1 MSKYTTEVRYICES
15 LAGLDVSK
23 GADSVDDVIL
33 LAYPKIFTTKA
44 KLFDESYAEILY
56 PKILKHY
63 YLREIGAETVG
74 IWKLWMNTRIE
85 EILPYYNQLYKSAL
99 LNFDPLEDVNLT
111 RTHTREE
118 ENNETND
125 NTRGLISDGD
135 TSVNQNGTS
144 NNNNEHR
151 DLYSDTPQGALTG
164 VENENYLTNA
174 RKITEENTQNHSNE
188 STTKNTYNENET
200 QNQNKK
206 ANITEQYNE
215 TIKGKQGVT
224 SFSKML
230 VEYRESLLNID
241 QLVIEEFSD
250 LFMSLW

>member
-15 LAGLDVSK
+15 LARLGASE
-23 GADSVDDVIL
+23 GADSVDRVIL
-33 LAYPKIFTTKA
+33 LAYPQIFTTRA
-44 KLFDESYAEILY
+44 KLFDRSYSEILY

-99 LNFDPLEDVNLT
+99 IDFDPLNDVDLT
-111 RTHTREE
+111 RTHNREE
-118 ENNETND
+118 ENNEIND
-125 NTRGLISDGD
+125 NTWALISENKTTIEQTISN
-135 TSVNQNGTS
+135 TSDKIT
-144 NNNNEHR
+144 R

-174 RKITEENTQNHSNE
+174 RKISDNNSQKQKNNGSSNV
-188 STTKNTYNENET
+188 NFNENET
-200 QNQNKK
+200 QKQNRIG
-206 ANITEQYNE
+206 NIQENYTE
-215 TIKGKQGVT
+215 TVKGKQGVNT
-224 SFSKML
+224 FSKML
-230 VEYRESLLNID
+230 TEYRNTFLNID
-241 QLVIEEFSD
+241 RLVIEEFSD

>member
-15 LAGLDVSK
+15 LAGLDASK

-44 KLFDESYAEILY
+44 KLFDESYGEILY

-74 IWKLWMNTRIE
+74 IWKLWMNTRVE
-85 EILPYYNQLYKSAL
+85 EILPYYNQLYESEL
-99 LNFDPLEDVNLT
+99 LKFEPLEDVNLT
-111 RTHTREE
+111 RTHNRKE
-118 ENNETND
+118 ENKETNG
-125 NTRGLISDGD
+125 NTRGLISSGD
-135 TSVNQNGTS
+135 TTVNQSAKTT
-144 NNNNEHR
+144 NNNKHI

-174 RKITEENTQNHSNE
+174 RKITEENTQDQTNDNK
-188 STTKNTYNENET
+188 TKNTYNENET
-200 QNQNKK
+200 QNQNRQ
-206 ANITEQYNE
+206 ANTSEEYSEIL
-215 TIKGKQGVT
+215 KGKQGVT

-230 VEYRESLLNID
+230 IEYRESFLNID
-241 QLVIEEFSD
+241 QLIIEEFSD
-250 LFMSLW
+250 LFMTLW

>member
-1 MSKYTTEVRYICES
+1 MSKYTTEVRFICES
-15 LAGLDVSK
+15 YSGLENSE

-44 KLFDESYAEILY
+44 KLFNEEYKTILY

-74 IWKLWMNTRIE
+74 IWKLWMNTRLE
-85 EILPYYNQLYKSAL
+85 EILPYYNQLYESAL
-99 LNFDPLEDVNLT
+99 IKFEPLEDVNLS
-111 RTHTREE
+111 RSHTREE

-125 NTRGLISDGD
+125 NTRGLIGGGD
-135 TSVNQNGTS
+135 TSVNQTGTS
-144 NNNNEHR
+144 INNNER
-151 DLYSDTPQGALTG
+151 KDLYSDTPQGALTG

-174 RKITEENTQNHSNE
+174 RKITEENTQSQSNE

-206 ANITEQYNE
+206 ANITEQYTE
-215 TIKGKQGVT
+215 IIKGKQGVT

-250 LFMSLW
+250 LFMALW

>member
-15 LAGLDVSK
+15 LAGLDASK

-44 KLFDESYAEILY
+44 KLFDESYSEILY

-99 LNFDPLEDVNLT
+99 IDFDPLNDVDLT
-111 RTHTREE
+111 RTHNREE
-118 ENNETND
+118 ENNEIND
-125 NTRGLISDGD
+125 NTRGLISENKTTIEQTISN
-135 TSVNQNGTS
+135 TSDKIT
-144 NNNNEHR
+144 R

-174 RKITEENTQNHSNE
+174 RKISDNNSQSQTNNDSSSVNF
-188 STTKNTYNENET
+188 NENET
-200 QNQNKK
+200 QKQNRIG
-206 ANITEQYNE
+206 NIQENYTE
-215 TIKGKQGVT
+215 TVKGKQGMNT
-224 SFSKML
+224 FSKML
-230 VEYRESLLNID
+230 TEYRNTFLNID
-241 QLVIEEFSD
+241 RLVIEEFSD

>member
-15 LAGLDVSK
+15 LAGLDASK

-44 KLFDESYAEILY
+44 KLFDESYSEILY

-74 IWKLWMNTRIE
+74 IWKLWMNSRIE

-99 LNFDPLEDVNLT
+99 IDFDPLNDVDLT
-111 RTHTREE
+111 RTHNREE
-118 ENNETND
+118 ENNEIND
-125 NTRGLISDGD
+125 NTRGLISENKTTIEQTISN
-135 TSVNQNGTS
+135 TSDKIT
-144 NNNNEHR
+144 R

-174 RKITEENTQNHSNE
+174 RKISDNNSQTQTNNGSSSVNF
-188 STTKNTYNENET
+188 NENET
-200 QNQNKK
+200 QKQNRIG
-206 ANITEQYNE
+206 NIQENYTE
-215 TIKGKQGVT
+215 TVKGKQGMNT
-224 SFSKML
+224 FSKML
-230 VEYRESLLNID
+230 TEYRGTFLNID

-250 LFMSLW
+250 LFMTLW